1 MKKLLA
7 IAVAAA
13 LAAPAAMADTTL
25 YGKLHA
31 SVGSFSTTTGGVTS
45 KTNRVDS
52 NASRIGIKGSTALD
66 NGMEAIY
73 GLEYGIQLDGTNGT
87 GAGNTNN
94 AAGVSTLEGRN
105 TFVGLKGKFGTVL
118 VGRHDTPSKL
128 ATASLDTFADTDADM
143 GNIIGSDKERVNN
156 AVAYINK
163 FGPVGFAVAH
173 STNPLASDAV
183 APGTLNTTQ
192 NANTMMVNYTNG
204 PWYAAVGG
212 TNVQNLGKTTNV
224 GLGWKSE
231 AGHNV
236 GLVYETAKAKTT
248 APAGGDPAGVGIPGT
263 DGAGNAMKDKNIYLG
278 GGYKIGNVMLKAAYG
293 TSSRSGDSTNAQ
305 NGKEKMTAV
314 GVDYSLGKKTS
325 VYLMNVNDKNTNHAS
340 GATVQDKS
348 KSTSVGLVTE
358 F

>member
-13 LAAPAAMADTTL
+13 LTAPAAMADTTL
-25 YGKLHA
+25 YGKLHE
-31 SVGSFSTTTGGVTS
+31 SVGSVKTTDGNVSSTANQVSSNTS
-45 KTNRVDS
+45 RV
-52 NASRIGIKGSTALD
+52 GIKGATALD

-73 GLEYGIQLDGTNGT
+73 GLEWGVGLDGDAANL
-87 GAGNTNN
+87 NT
-94 AAGVSTLEGRN
+94 RN
-105 TFVGLKGKFGTVL
+105 QFIGLKGKFGTVL
-118 VGRHDTPSKL
+118 AGKHDTPSKL
-128 ATASLDTFADTDADM
+128 ATASLDTFADTAADM
-143 GNIIGSDKERVNN
+143 GTIIGSDNERVNN

-173 STNPLASDAV
+173 STNPLANDAV
-183 APGTLNTTQ
+183 APGVLNTTR
-192 NANTMMVNYTNG
+192 NANTMMLNYSNG

-224 GLGWKSE
+224 GLGWKSD

-236 GLVYETAKAKTT
+236 GLVYETAKGKTT
-248 APAGGDPAGVGIPGT
+248 APAGGDPAGIGIPGT

-278 GGYKIGNVMLKAAYG
+278 GGYKIGNVTLKAAYG
-293 TSSRSGDSTNAQ
+293 TSKRTGDSTNVQ
-305 NGKEKMTAV
+305 NGKEKLTAV

-325 VYLMNVNDKNTNHAS
+325 VYLMHSDDKNMQHLTTDAVVADGNN
-340 GATVQDKS
+340 DRI
-348 KSTSVGLVTE
+348 KSTQIGLVTE